1 MNKASVFIGP
11 SGVEYRDRKRHLWM
25 VSLLVP
31 GTVFLGPLLYMTT
44 GNALLLWLPLAF
56 YYLTIPVLD
65 MLIGEDQS
73 NPPEEVVPQLEA
85 DHFYRRMT
93 YALVPILLGAYLFGM
108 WFVGTHTL
116 PLHGVIAMVLM
127 TGTICGGAGLN
138 LGHELGHKKT
148 RIERWLAKLVL
159 APLGYGHFPIEHNK
173 GHHRDVATPE
183 DPASS
188 RLG

>member
-73 NPPEEVVPQLEA
+73 TPPEEVVPQLEA
-85 DHFYRRMT
+85 EQF
-93 YALVPILLGAYLFGM
+93 
-108 WFVGTHTL
+108 
-116 PLHGVIAMVLM
+116 
-127 TGTICGGAGLN
+127 
-138 LGHELGHKKT
+138 
-148 RIERWLAKLVL
+148 
-159 APLGYGHFPIEHNK
+159 
-173 GHHRDVATPE
+173 
-183 DPASS
+183 
-188 RLG
+188 